1 MTDYERLRE
10 VANEI
15 YNRAVEDHQIVW
27 RGDEVFETF
36 DKTPLGEATR
46 TFNEACVL
54 LAQFSADAG
63 AMMVHTHNFA
73 DDRLRR
79 ELGKADR
86 CTVCGYDRRPSS

>member
-1 MTDYERLRE
+1 MTDYERLRD

-63 AMMVHTHNFA
+63 AMMLHTHHYT
-73 DDRLRR
+73 
-79 ELGKADR
+79 EADR
-86 CTVCGYDRRPSS
+86 CTVCNYDRRPGA